1 MKFLHKS
8 RHEGCTTAAMNN
20 AASGGHT
27 AVLEY
32 LASNLDEGCTEYAM
46 IMSAWHGHLD
56 IVKWLH
62 NNRAEVRVFRSV
74 SVLAV

>member
-1 MKFLHKS
+1 
-8 RHEGCTTAAMNN
+8 MNN

-62 NNRAEVRVFRSV
+62 NNRAEVSVFRSV
-74 SVLAV
+74 SVVAVRCICGIELGFESSV